1 MWQFVEW
8 CADMTERTYN
18 CINMVSV
25 NMGGIKVGYA
35 DIFIGAIAIGM
46 FVSIFWKGARG

>member
-1 MWQFVEW
+1 MWEVIKWF
-8 CADMTERTYN
+8 ADMTERTYTT
-18 CINMVSV
+18 INSVSF
-25 NMGGIKVGYA
+25 NIDGITVGYA